1 MKLTKKRRS
10 LDFQEKE
17 IVCTVQLI
25 EQTEIVWSFYLF
37 WFTYNYQQKNL
48 PNEIL
53 KIFDNSLHN
62 NNILTRN
69 LSKCSLKPKKE
80 LKRGNLM
87 YEILNNWN
95 ETNKSIRDEPNLRA
109 FKRKIMDFQNEFVK
123 CNKENCYSCH

>member
-1 MKLTKKRRS
+1 MGCCHFKPLYSHNRNLIKHIYIFNKQS
-10 LDFQEKE
+10 L
-17 IVCTVQLI
+17 L
-25 EQTEIVWSFYLF
+25 L
-37 WFTYNYQQKNL
+37 TYNYQQKNL

-53 KIFDNSLHN
+53 KLFDNSLHN

-69 LSKCSLKPKKE
+69 MTKCSLKPKKE
-80 LKRGNLM
+80 LKRGNVM

>member
-1 MKLTKKRRS
+1 MRYGLTYH
-10 LDFQEKE
+10 DY
-17 IVCTVQLI
+17 I
-25 EQTEIVWSFYLF
+25 
-37 WFTYNYQQKNL
+37 NYQQKNL
-48 PNEIL
+48 PKAIL
-53 KIFDNSLHN
+53 KLFDNSLHN